1 MDQFKP
7 GIVLE
12 ASIKKKIN
20 PGIIE
25 LDISDQF
32 VSTISILDLDWN
44 LSASEIK
51 FKSLDVGDR
60 IQAAVYECNK
70 ELGHI
75 RFSLKHLLSK
85 PSETANWSEIRL
97 GNKLQGKVLDLLS
110 NGSIIQLSNGLTG
123 IIFEKDYTGGD
134 FIVVK
139 KDPITNLLV
148 LSSPEIEKS
157 FSPLALEDI
166 TTTIKPKD
174 LNVQSFKSFQKSLY
188 AQFATP
194 EDLEKIKSGYEEE
207 ADLFSKEFHANNRLF
222 IEFGFD
228 SSAWD
233 TFQNQIVPSLT
244 DDTSTS
250 DEALNTAIQ
259 QIESSSFWIRISK
272 RNNEEWY
279 FTLYNENLNFYGQ
292 IKLIDDDACQFL
304 TYNVSHGRK
313 NANASYGKKNSAK
326 YGSFLLSSGIT
337 IATPYKAVSP
347 EINKNQVKVFARLA
361 LKQEAFEIFDELK
374 LKTGEIL
381 KDEGEALIIFDKFLE
396 FQEEYVR
403 KNQPD
408 PIPVNNLKRTHGAE
422 YISWILPDE
431 VDDYLGDQEEG
442 EVHLDLREKVKSTK
456 KNRQFEYKKIGTSRA
471 VKKGDSWHLLVQDS
485 LPLDEVK
492 ELFIQKKA
500 SVRQFQVQREI
511 IQDFFDKKLSLDHVE
526 NLLVKPDRIKFPIEQ
541 SLAFKNE
548 FLRLT
553 EKEQPD
559 NNQVKAVKK
568 AVGNQNIFLIQG
580 PPGTGKTTVI
590 AEVVKQLVESNEKIL
605 VASQTHIAVD
615 NVLEKLATDQ
625 DLSLLRIGVKNRI
638 LDSVKHFHPSEQIKL
653 YKQDFIRFLDLQREV
668 IDLFVNGKKEID
680 LKAKVRLASEHFS
693 EPLREKLINK
703 NFQLIQILH
712 SSKGINTAVLLQV
725 LDKWKEDITKGLE
738 DIIAPLLYSSVDVV
752 FATCIGIKSDRE
764 FANSNFKFDTVIIDE
779 AGKANL
785 AESLV
790 AISMAKKII
799 LVGDQMQLPPY
810 IDGNL
815 IDPQEKDSFPN
826 SKYGKKFLNE
836 DIEHALKTSFFE
848 FLVNRI
854 ESNRFPNSNKEMLN
868 YQHRMHPNI
877 GKFVSHSF
885 YDGQVNMGA
894 RTHLNKLH
902 LPFPFDKE
910 ITFINTSSYKDPYE
924 DSDGYSA
931 RNKTEAA
938 IIVQN
943 VLPNLRDGGVEA
955 NQIAVIAPYKSQVAL
970 IKREIENSRNQLLVG
985 IEVSTLDSFQGMEFD
1000 IIVFSFTRSARPTQE
1015 NKKVGFLDD
1024 ARRLNVAF
1032 SRAKKKLILVG
1043 NSSTLTNRSSHYDRL
1058 FNYTK
1063 LFEKLVKLSRDPDV
1077 GQYCDMTDFKEL
1089 KSPYQRF
1096 KEKYPIGEITSGV
1109 VKALVDFGIF
1119 VTVDGIDG
1127 LVHRSNISSSHNVKV
1142 KDLFEIDQK
1151 IRVKVLKYDDL
1162 TQRIEFGIKQIS
1174 AQKPIN
1180 STSSFKAPSEEWD
1193 QLVKDRPRGSIITV
1207 SIDNVADFGV
1217 FVNLTSNIKGLIHKT
1232 ELDPNNRS
1240 NLTRNYKKG
1249 DKITAQIISYNVK
1262 KKQISL
1268 SESRAILSKKRN

>member
-1 MDQFKP
+1 MADLDFNLMDHFKP
-7 GIVLE
+7 GIVID
-12 ASIKKKIN
+12 ASIKRKID

-25 LDISDQF
+25 LEISDQF

-60 IQAAVYECNK
+60 IQAAVYEYNK

-75 RFSLKHLLSK
+75 RFSVKHLLPK
-85 PSETANWSEIRL
+85 PSETAIWSEIRS
-97 GNKLQGKVLDLLS
+97 GNKVQGKVLDLLS

-123 IIFEKDYTGGD
+123 IIYQRDYSGED
-134 FIVVK
+134 YIVVK

-148 LSSPEIEKS
+148 LSSPGIEKS
-157 FSPLALEDI
+157 FSPLAIEDI

-174 LNVQSFKSFQKSLY
+174 LKVQSFSSFKTSLY

-194 EDLEKIKSGYEEE
+194 EDLEKIKSGYAEE
-207 ADLFSKEFHANNRLF
+207 ADLFSKEFHASNRLV

-228 SSAWD
+228 SNSWD
-233 TFQNQIVPSLT
+233 IFQNQIVPSLS
-244 DDTSTS
+244 DRNSYS
-250 DEALNTAIQ
+250 DEAFNTAIQ
-259 QIESSSFWIRISK
+259 HIESSSFWIRISK
-272 RNNEEWY
+272 RDSEEFY

-292 IKLIDDDACQFL
+292 VKLIDEEACQFL
-304 TYNVSHGRK
+304 TYSVSIGRK
-313 NANASYGKKNSAK
+313 NSNASYGKKNCAK
-326 YGSFLLSSGIT
+326 YGSFLLSPGIT
-337 IATPYKAVSP
+337 IATPFETVNPKIS
-347 EINKNQVKVFARLA
+347 KNQVKIFSRLA
-361 LKQEAFEIFDELK
+361 LKQEAFEIFDKLK
-374 LKTGEIL
+374 IKTGEIL

-396 FQEEYVR
+396 FQEDYVR
-403 KNQPD
+403 KNQPE
-408 PIPVNNLKRTHGAE
+408 PIPVNNLKRTHGSHH
-422 YISWILPDE
+422 ISWILPDE
-431 VDDYLGDQEEG
+431 VYDYLGDQEEG
-442 EVHLDLREKVKSTK
+442 EIHLDLREKVKSTK
-456 KNRQFEYKKIGTSRA
+456 KNRQFEYKKIGDSRA
-471 VKKGDSWHLLVQDS
+471 IKKSDSWHLLVQDS
-485 LPLDEVK
+485 LPLDEIK
-492 ELFIQKKA
+492 DLFIQKKV
-500 SVRQFQVQREI
+500 SLKQFQVQREI
-511 IQDFFDKKLSLDHVE
+511 IRDFFDKKLTLDHVE
-526 NLLVKPDRIKFPIEQ
+526 NLLVKPDRIKSPLEQ
-541 SLAFKNE
+541 SLVFKNE
-548 FLRLT
+548 FLQLT

-668 IDLFVNGKKEID
+668 IDLYIKGMEEINI
-680 LKAKVRLASEHFS
+680 KAKVRIESKHFS
-693 EPLREKLINK
+693 EPLREKLVNM

-712 SSKGINTAVLLQV
+712 SKKGINSGVLLQV

-752 FATCIGIKSDRE
+752 FATCIGIKSDKE

-790 AISMAKKII
+790 AISMAEKII
-799 LVGDQMQLPPY
+799 LVGDQLQLPPY
-810 IDGNL
+810 IDGSL
-815 IDPQEKDSFPN
+815 IDPQERNSFPN
-826 SKYGKKFLNE
+826 SKYGKNFLSE

-877 GKFVSHSF
+877 GKFVSYSF
-885 YDGQVNMGA
+885 YDGHVNMGA

-910 ITFINTSSYKDPYE
+910 ITFVNTSSFKDPFE

-943 VLPNLRDGGVEA
+943 VLPNLRLGGVEA
-955 NQIAVIAPYKSQVAL
+955 HQIAVIAPYKSQVAL
-970 IKREIENSRNQLLVG
+970 IKVEIENSRNQDLVG

-1043 NSSTLTNRSSHYDRL
+1043 NSSTLTNRSSHYDHL
-1058 FNYTK
+1058 FNYTN
-1063 LFEKLVKLSRDPDV
+1063 LFEKLVKLSKDPDV

-1096 KEKYPIGEITSGV
+1096 KEKYSIGDITNAV
-1109 VKALVDFGIF
+1109 VKMVVDYGIF
-1119 VTVDGIDG
+1119 VTVDGVDG
-1127 LVHRSNISSSHNVKV
+1127 LVHISNISYAHITKV
-1142 KDLFEIDQK
+1142 NDLFEIDQK

-1162 TQRIEFGIKQIS
+1162 KQRIEFGIKQIS
-1174 AQKPIN
+1174 D
-1180 STSSFKAPSEEWD
+1180 FKEWD
-1193 QLVKDRPRGSIITV
+1193 QLVKDCPRGSIITV
-1207 SIDNVADFGV
+1207 IIDNVTDYGV
-1217 FVNLTSNIKGLIHKT
+1217 FVNLTSNIKGLIHKN
-1232 ELDPNNRS
+1232 ELDPCNGS
-1240 NLTRNYKKG
+1240 NHTSYYKKG
-1249 DKITAQIISYNVK
+1249 DRITAQIINYNVEK
-1262 KKQISL
+1262 KRISL
-1268 SESRAILSKKRN
+1268 SESRALHIKKGANG